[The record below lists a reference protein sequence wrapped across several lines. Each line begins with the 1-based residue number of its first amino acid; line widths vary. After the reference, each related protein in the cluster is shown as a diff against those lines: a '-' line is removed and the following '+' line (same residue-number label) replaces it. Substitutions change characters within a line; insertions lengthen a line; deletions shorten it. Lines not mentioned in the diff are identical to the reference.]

1 MTRQQA
7 FGFIDAT
14 VTSTAETITAAR
26 DGMRAV
32 IHNLIITP
40 DSALTWVADGAGG
53 TVLFQCATAVELDD
67 MHIMGSGGNL
77 LEVDAASGTTG
88 YIKCD
93 GVYEAGSSVGHLQSA
108 SVSEATADEDI
119 QYATLYAGVSGETV
133 IVHRTFVEG
142 TIALQVASIGY
153 ASAADGTGFVA
164 LDSVT
169 GDGVADAKM
178 AFPCPEGS
186 FILLKNDASGV
197 AAGARTA
204 YGYFHGEVIRR

>member
-1 MTRQQA
+1 MSNQS

-14 VTSTAETITAAR
+14 VTSTAETITGAR

-32 IHNLIITP
+32 IHNIIITP

-53 TVLFQCATAVELDD
+53 TKLFQCATACELND
-67 MHIMGSGGNL
+67 MHIMGSGNTL

-93 GVYEAGSSVGHLQSA
+93 GAYEPGASVGHIQSA

-119 QYATLYAGVSGETV
+119 QYATLYAGVAGQQV
-133 IVHRTFVEG
+133 IVHRIVVEG
-142 TIALQVASIGY
+142 TIALQSASVGY
-153 ASAADGTGFVA
+153 ASAADGSDFVA
-164 LDSVT
+164 LDTVA
-169 GDGVADAKM
+169 GDAITDSKM
-178 AFPCPEGS
+178 AYPCPAGY

-204 YGYFHGEVIRR
+204 YGYFHGEVIRT